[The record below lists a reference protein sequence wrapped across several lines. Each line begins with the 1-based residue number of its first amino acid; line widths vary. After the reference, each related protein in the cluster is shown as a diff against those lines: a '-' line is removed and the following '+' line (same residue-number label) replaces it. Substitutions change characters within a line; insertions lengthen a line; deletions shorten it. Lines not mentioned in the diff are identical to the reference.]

1 MPLKERTM
9 TDMRMELMMKL
20 REGVR
25 VTELA
30 REYEVSRK
38 TIYKFKERFEKEG
51 VRGLEDRNRRP
62 VRLAKALAPAIE
74 QAVLKV
80 KEKYPTWGA
89 KKIRTHLPKAYP
101 GLYVPARST
110 IHEMLKRNGAVKSRR
125 RRQKTMTL
133 GGRLTTPTAPN
144 RVWASDF
151 KGQFRTG
158 DGKQCYPL
166 TTTDLNSR
174 FVLTCEALPSTAE
187 DAALEC
193 FNLLFQEHGLPDVMR
208 TDNGVPFASA
218 GYWGLSKLAALW
230 MRLGIHVE
238 RIEPGKPQQN
248 GCHERMHR
256 TLKLETARPAGR
268 HLLGQQEKFNEWM
281 HTFNHVR
288 PHEALDMAVPADVYR
303 ASQRS
308 FSGKLPEINYS
319 LADDVKTV
327 DRYGAIRLVGRH
339 SFHVSSAL
347 QGQPVGVLELPN
359 GLWRIGFAGVDLGDY
374 DPNQR
379 VLNRFTVLRE
389 SSLGAT
395 INH

>member
-25 VTELA
+25 VTDLA
-30 REYEVSRK
+30 REYDVSRK
-38 TIYKFKERFEKEG
+38 TIYKFRERFEKEG
-51 VRGLEDRNRRP
+51 VRGLEDKSRRP
-62 VRLAKALAPAIE
+62 ARLAKALAPAIE

-80 KEKYPTWGA
+80 KEKHPTWGA
-89 KKIRTHLPKAYP
+89 KKIHAYLPKSNP
-101 GLYVPARST
+101 GLYLPARST
-110 IHEMLKRNGAVKSRR
+110 IHEMLKRNGAVKPRR
-125 RRQKTMTL
+125 LRQKTAAMT
-133 GGRLTTPTAPN
+133 GGLTTPAAPN
-144 RVWASDF
+144 CVWASDF
-151 KGQFRTG
+151 KGQFRMG
-158 DGKQCYPL
+158 DGQLCYPL

-187 DAALEC
+187 EAAIEC
-193 FNLLFQEHGLPDVMR
+193 FNLLFQEHGLPNVIR
-208 TDNGVPFASA
+208 TDNGVPFAST

-268 HLLGQQEKFNEWM
+268 HLLAQQEKFDEWK

-288 PHEALDMAVPADVYR
+288 PHEALDMSVPADVYR
-303 ASQRS
+303 ASLRS
-308 FSGKLPEINYS
+308 FTGKLPEINYS

-327 DRYGAIRLVGRH
+327 DRYGAIRLGGRH
-339 SFHVSSAL
+339 TLHISSAL

-359 GLWRIGFAGVDLGDY
+359 GFWRIGFAGVDLGDY

-379 VLNRFTVLRE
+379 VLNRFTTLQE
-389 SSLGAT
+389 SSLGAM

>member
-30 REYEVSRK
+30 REYQVSRK

-268 HLLGQQEKFNEWM
+268 HLLGQQRSSTNGC
-281 HTFNHVR
+281 TPSTTSR

-327 DRYGAIRLVGRH
+327 DRYGAIRARRSPFLTSPPLSKVNR
-339 SFHVSSAL
+339 SVSLS
-347 QGQPVGVLELPN
+347 
-359 GLWRIGFAGVDLGDY
+359 
-374 DPNQR
+374 
-379 VLNRFTVLRE
+379 
-389 SSLGAT
+389 
-395 INH
+395 

>member
-20 REGVR
+20 REGAR
-25 VTELA
+25 VTDLA

-38 TIYKFKERFEKEG
+38 TIYKFKQRFEKHG
-51 VRGLEDRNRRP
+51 VRGLEDRSRRP
-62 VRLAKALAPAIE
+62 ARLAKALAPAIE
-74 QAVLKV
+74 QAVLKL

-89 KKIRTHLPKAYP
+89 KKIHAHLPKSDP

-110 IHEMLKRNGAVKSRR
+110 IHEMLKRNGAVKPRR
-125 RRQKTMTL
+125 RRQKTMAMT
-133 GGRLTTPTAPN
+133 GSLTKPTAPN

-151 KGQFRTG
+151 KGQFRMG
-158 DGKQCYPL
+158 DGKHCYPL

-174 FVLTCEALPSTAE
+174 FVLTCEALPSTE
-187 DAALEC
+187 EKAAMQC
-193 FNLLFQEHGLPDVMR
+193 FSLLFQEHGLPDVIR
-208 TDNGVPFASA
+208 TDNGVPFAST
-218 GYWGLSKLAALW
+218 GYWGLSKLAAMW

-268 HLLGQQEKFNEWM
+268 HLLAQQEKFDEWM
-281 HTFNHVR
+281 HTFNQVR
-288 PHEALDMAVPADVYR
+288 PHEALNMAVPADVYR

-308 FSGKLPEINYS
+308 FNGKLPELNYS

-327 DRYGAIRLVGRH
+327 DRYGAIRLRH
-339 SFHVSSAL
+339 RHAFHISSAL
-347 QGQPVGVLELPN
+347 EGQPVGLLELPN
-359 GLWRIGFAGVDLGDY
+359 GSWRVGFAGVDLGDY

-379 VLNRFTVLRE
+379 VFNRFTTLRD

-395 INH
+395 INQ